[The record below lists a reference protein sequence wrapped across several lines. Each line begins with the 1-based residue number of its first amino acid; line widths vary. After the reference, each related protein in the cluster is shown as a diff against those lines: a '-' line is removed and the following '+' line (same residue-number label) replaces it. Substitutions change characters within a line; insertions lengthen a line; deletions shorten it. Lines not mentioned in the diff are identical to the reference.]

1 MHVSNTA
8 PSVLETT
15 APTSKLLRLASS
27 VISDQQRSVVLDKG
41 LLQRVLAVLIDEL
54 LVVGNDGLRDGLTD
68 GIDLGS
74 VSTTS
79 NSDTDVDVGEL
90 VEANDQ
96 EGFVDL
102 ESQDLG
108 LDEVERLS
116 VDLDQS
122 LTSLISFLSVSYPLV
137 HRVIVRTLQWATAV
151 AVQIFVST
159 SPLVINGNP
168 AYQSSSCRNIAHS
181 GMSMP

>member
-1 MHVSNTA
+1 
-8 PSVLETT
+8 
-15 APTSKLLRLASS
+15 
-27 VISDQQRSVVLDKG
+27 
-41 LLQRVLAVLIDEL
+41 LLQGVLAVLIDEL

-68 GIDLGS
+68 GVDLGS

-79 NSDTDVDVGEL
+79 NSDTNVDVGEL
-90 VEANDQ
+90 VETNDQ

-116 VDLDQS
+116 VDLNES
-122 LTSLISFLSVSYPLV
+122 LSCLFPPCQYSTFSTCC
-137 HRVIVRTLQWATAV
+137 RIVRTLQWATAV
-151 AVQIFVST
+151 AVQIFVNT
-159 SPLVINGNP
+159 SPLIIDGNP
-168 AYQSSSCRNIAHS
+168 AYQSSSCRSIAHS